1 MSGKVSAILPP
12 SSGKVAPPTFNDEWA
27 FRVNGRSHL
36 MGVPDNR
43 ASMSGKVG
51 AICHHPVANY
61 SCHILRRMGVTEN
74 WASKLNET
82 KKKNENKRNQRKQMK
97 TNENKQN

>member
-27 FRVNGRSHL
+27 FQVNGRSHL

-82 KKKNENKRNQRKQMK
+82 KKKTKTNE
-97 TNENKQN
+97 TNENK

>member
-27 FRVNGRSHL
+27 FQVNGRSHL

-61 SCHILRRMGVTEN
+61 SCHILRRMGVIEN

-82 KKKNENKRNQRKQMK
+82 KKRKRKQTKPTK
-97 TNENKQN
+97 TNEN

>member
-27 FRVNGRSHL
+27 FQVNGRSHL

-61 SCHILRRMGVTEN
+61 SCHILRRMGVIEN
-74 WASKLNET
+74 WASKLNEKKT
-82 KKKNENKRNQRKQMK
+82 KTNE
-97 TNENKQN
+97 TNENK

>member
-12 SSGKVAPPTFNDEWA
+12 SSGKVAHPTFNDEWA

-74 WASKLNET
+74 WASKLNKT
-82 KKKNENKRNQRKQMK
+82 KKKTKINE
-97 TNENKQN
+97 TNENK